1 MSNDENVSVK
11 VDPNIKNKEKLAELK
26 KIYSDLEETE
36 QYDPNCS
43 ILRIKYNEI
52 DNYINSIFR
61 TTLVKKEISKRVYD
75 LTTLILEISA
85 TNYMG
90 WLIRRIC
97 IDELNMKEDYIWLN
111 NQTKLN
117 QKCYQIWNH
126 RKILVEK
133 FGDWKTE
140 LEVMNEIFIEESKN
154 YHAWCHRI
162 WVTRRFNLYSQEFNF
177 VNRMIEFD
185 ARNNS
190 AWNYKIFL
198 IKYVMKFMKNKENF
212 ENNDCISK
220 DENKIIFDEILKISK
235 NFNIDI
241 EIKYAF
247 SHLNGD
253 YNNESIYSYVKG
265 LLDDTEIN
273 YLNYDNNLIIEKL
286 KEIRN
291 LSKMNYHSTSLLL
304 ELLIENEDKKHDNK
318 VYDFIIELLDELAE
332 VDYIRKKY
340 WKWRKNNFIKQ
351 IKI

>member
-133 FGDWKTE
+133 FGDWKT
-140 LEVMNEIFIEESKN
+140 
-154 YHAWCHRI
+154 
-162 WVTRRFNLYSQEFNF
+162 
-177 VNRMIEFD
+177 
-185 ARNNS
+185 
-190 AWNYKIFL
+190 
-198 IKYVMKFMKNKENF
+198 
-212 ENNDCISK
+212 
-220 DENKIIFDEILKISK
+220 
-235 NFNIDI
+235 
-241 EIKYAF
+241 
-247 SHLNGD
+247 
-253 YNNESIYSYVKG
+253 
-265 LLDDTEIN
+265 
-273 YLNYDNNLIIEKL
+273 
-286 KEIRN
+286 
-291 LSKMNYHSTSLLL
+291 
-304 ELLIENEDKKHDNK
+304 
-318 VYDFIIELLDELAE
+318 
-332 VDYIRKKY
+332 
-340 WKWRKNNFIKQ
+340 
-351 IKI
+351 